1 MMDEVTFSA
10 KYKEWISIKKMSI
23 DENTKEPE
31 VAHIL
36 ASIRETIDRKTFEL
50 NGINMAKID
59 EYVNSVTKG
68 KRKGFSS
75 IAEIFNNLKQNEVRE
90 VLLAS
95 SSEQTLP
102 LAEAYFIRKI
112 LTTLGYGLDVTTGT
126 LSKIYPE
133 LKLPKPKGRF
143 AKG

>member
-1 MMDEVTFSA
+1 MDEIAFSA
-10 KYKEWISIKKMSI
+10 KYKNWIVIKKMSI

-36 ASIRETIDRKTFEL
+36 SGIRETIDRKAFEL
-50 NGINMAKID
+50 NGINMVKID
-59 EYVNSVTKG
+59 EYVATITKG
-68 KRKGFSS
+68 RRKGYSS
-75 IAEIFNNLKQNEVRE
+75 LVEIFGNLKQNEVRE
-90 VLLAS
+90 LLLAS

-102 LAEAYFIRKI
+102 LAEAYFIRRLI
-112 LTTLGYGLDVTTGT
+112 TALGYGLDVTTET
-126 LSKIYPE
+126 LAKMYPE